1 MRHEGG
7 ASFRPWSLEKRV
19 YQSYRAF
26 FRFLCKH
33 EADRLLGLALPLVS
47 MNRRL
52 REGIFWLLKRLCLV
66 TRHDIAT
73 FARTRQAIHEIVER
87 HRGGELVRFVD
98 AGPGEGR

>member
-52 REGIFWLLKRLCLV
+52 WEGIFWLLKRLCLV